1 MASVS
6 RRDVGA
12 WRNADRRR
20 LDLIP
25 SPVYAT
31 SPVGINDG
39 GVVTGIYADMDY
51 NEFLMNDILETKQE
65 GRVLRVW
72 LNCPDQSNSL
82 TTELCRELVCTLER
96 AEKDG
101 NGGSVLLAG
110 RGESFCTGMDL
121 NELATGDVERVSRLQ
136 EILFTMGARL
146 TKPLIGAVQGAA
158 LASGTGV
165 VANCHVV
172 IASENATFGLTGI
185 RLGLWPFVLFHAVSA
200 AVGERRAIAM

>member
-82 TTELCRELVCTLER
+82 TTELCENWST
-96 AEKDG
+96 
-101 NGGSVLLAG
+101 
-110 RGESFCTGMDL
+110 
-121 NELATGDVERVSRLQ
+121 
-136 EILFTMGARL
+136 RL
-146 TKPLIGAVQGAA
+146 TELKK
-158 LASGTGV
+158 T
-165 VANCHVV
+165 
-172 IASENATFGLTGI
+172 
-185 RLGLWPFVLFHAVSA
+185 
-200 AVGERRAIAM
+200 